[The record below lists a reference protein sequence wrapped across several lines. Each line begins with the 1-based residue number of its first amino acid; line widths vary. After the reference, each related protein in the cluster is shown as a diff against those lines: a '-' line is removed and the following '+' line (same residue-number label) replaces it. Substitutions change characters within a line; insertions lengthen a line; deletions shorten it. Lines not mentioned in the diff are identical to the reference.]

1 MDEGFFTETRL
12 LSGKTALSTVVCCRA
27 SALNPREFF
36 SFLGREQQTKN
47 EAVMRKEMLD
57 NAIVGAIGL
66 LAPFIFVMLL
76 SLH

>member
-1 MDEGFFTETRL
+1 
-12 LSGKTALSTVVCCRA
+12 
-27 SALNPREFF
+27 
-36 SFLGREQQTKN
+36 
-47 EAVMRKEMLD
+47 MRKEMLD